1 MNWMCSSDGEYDELN
16 TKFWW
21 RNLFWNADSCR
32 SETFKTVFKTEVSS
46 GINMITFHTEHRRIW
61 CSCHL
66 TSTAA
71 TVQYV

>member
-1 MNWMCSSDGEYDELN
+1 MCSSDGEYDELN

-21 RNLFWNADSCR
+21 RNLFLNTDTCR
-32 SETFKTVFKTEVSS
+32 SETFKIVFEAEDSS
-46 GINMITFHTEHRRIW
+46 GIIEIAFDTEHRHIW
-61 CSCHL
+61 CSCLL